1 MDEEKPSVQSL
12 GGKARAK
19 VLSSEDRSQIAKAA
33 AEARWSKRVQI
44 GEIPN
49 IPKAL
54 KSGEI
59 RLKGLPSIP
68 CAVLDN
74 NERIRVI
81 TQRGMFVALGRN
93 KNPSKGQASI
103 DNRPAFLAAA
113 NLTPFISEDL
123 IRSWNPIPFRLPK
136 GSGGYRG
143 NIAFGYNAKIL
154 PMVCH
159 VFEDAREAGVL
170 NSHQDHIA
178 KAAKLVSRGFS
189 IVGII
194 ALVDEAT
201 GYQEIR
207 DRDALQKILDE
218 YIGKE
223 LAKWAERFPKTFY
236 EQMFR
241 LKGWTYDPNSS
252 KRPMQ
257 MAQITVDLVFDRIG
271 PGLTKD
277 LRARRSE
284 IFEST
289 GKTGKLHQVL
299 TPDVGHPALAHHLAG
314 LEFTAKTFQNGDWE
328 GFYRAVER
336 AAPKYNRTLFLPF
349 PDEDIKA
356 NEGDHA

>member
-1 MDEEKPSVQSL
+1 MIEETPSVQSL
-12 GGKARAK
+12 GGKARAES
-19 VLSSEDRSQIAKAA
+19 LSSEDRSQIARLA
-33 AEARWSKRVQI
+33 AEARWSKRVET
-44 GEIPN
+44 GEMPN

-59 RLKGLPSIP
+59 RLKGLPPIP

-74 NERIRVI
+74 DARIRVI

-113 NLTPFISEDL
+113 NLTPFIPEDL

-143 NIAFGYNAKIL
+143 NIAFGYDAKIL
-154 PMVCH
+154 PMVCN
-159 VFEDAREAGVL
+159 VFEDAKEAGVL
-170 NSHQDHIA
+170 NSHQAHIA
-178 KAAKLVSRGFS
+178 KAAKLLGRGLQ
-189 IVGII
+189 ILGII
-194 ALVDEAT
+194 ALIDEAT

-207 DRDALQKILDE
+207 DRDALQRILDR

-241 LKGWTYDPNSS
+241 LKGWNYDPQSS

-277 LRARRSE
+277 LRTRRKE
-284 IFEST
+284 ILEAT
-289 GKTGKLHQVL
+289 GKTGKLHQVM
-299 TPDVGHPALAHHLAG
+299 TTDVGHPALSHHLAG
-314 LEFTAKTFQNGDWE
+314 LEFTAKSYADGDWD

-336 AAPKYNRTLFLPF
+336 AAPKYNRSLLLAF
-349 PDEDIKA
+349 PEDA
-356 NEGDHA
+356 LELST